1 MSDLHLSPAGPV
13 WRPVRSRFQR
23 GLLLWLQGNDS
34 RAALVE
40 MQAAVNDLVGSAVDN
55 GGFWRTVRS
64 LLQSL
69 QDGTLPADDA
79 ARKLCGR
86 LDRQLRQIEQGDAT
100 VPPDLFAATFDFVT
114 RGLLGAAAPAPV
126 AEEAPAI
133 AAADATTPDSSTPP
147 SAPPQTATIIPM
159 VPAMA
164 GINVPGAGNDVVLDD
179 AKVAAWEEAGRRV
192 AAAWHER
199 QGDDYGPFRSAVT
212 WLTAR
217 ALELTSGE
225 PLRLAE
231 ALATVAELA
240 DEPEAMADAALV
252 AAVSATLEV
261 LTERGAVTHPVFR
274 YRVDHLAE
282 RLANCRESASR
293 HAQGDTTVAGNGRLV
308 VSRTLYQIFVI
319 EARELLRRLYDELDT
334 LHPQSGEMARTAMSL
349 AESAATLQLAPL
361 RELGMGL
368 VHALAPREVPLYVDD
383 PEVRPLVRDI
393 VIAIERMVDCLDGGG
408 TPGEEDAADAAMLVA
423 ALRHLADGV
432 G

>member
-1 MSDLHLSPAGPV
+1 MSDLLFSPAGPA

-34 RAALVE
+34 AAALIE
-40 MQAAVNDLVGSAVDN
+40 MQGAVSELVGSSVDN

-69 QDGTLPADDA
+69 QDGTLPADDT

-86 LDRQLRQIEQGDAT
+86 LDRQLRQIEQGDAS

-114 RGLLGAAAPAPV
+114 RGLLGAAAPEATP
-126 AEEAPAI
+126 APAED
-133 AAADATTPDSSTPP
+133 AATATTEEPAVAATTQP
-147 SAPPQTATIIPM
+147 TATIIPII
-159 VPAMA
+159 PSMA

-192 AAAWHER
+192 AGAWYER
-199 QGDDYGPFRSAVT
+199 TGEDYAKFRSAVVH
-212 WLTAR
+212 LTAR
-217 ALELTSGE
+217 ALELTSSE

-231 ALATVAELA
+231 ALATVADLA
-240 DEPEAMADAALV
+240 DEPEAMAEPALV
-252 AAVSATLEV
+252 AAVTATLEV

-282 RLANCRESASR
+282 RLANCREVASR
-293 HAQGDTTVAGNGRLV
+293 RAMGDTTVAGNGRLV

-349 AESAATLQLAPL
+349 AESASTLQLGPL

-368 VHALAPREVPLYVDD
+368 VHALAPRAVPLYVDD
-383 PEVRPLVRDI
+383 PEVRPLVRDLI
-393 VIAIERMVDCLDGGG
+393 VAIERMVDRLDGGG
-408 TPGEEDAADAAMLVA
+408 ALGEEDEADAAMLAA
-423 ALRHLADGV
+423 ALRQLADGP